1 MSQILVVDDEPSI
14 CWGLKQALT
23 DEGHDVTTLSSAEQ
37 AEQWYAEQDPDVI
50 MMDVRLPG
58 RDGLSAIASLPPRLH
73 DVPVIVMTAFGNLE
87 TAVQAIGQGAFEYL
101 TKPFDLDQAVNIIS
115 SALRRRAESS
125 AIPAPDKTGLGGMM
139 IGTSQVMQSVF
150 RQIALVAAHDVPVL
164 ITGESGTG
172 KELVAAALHQYGSRA
187 SGPFIPVCVPAL
199 SEGVL
204 ESELFG
210 HRGGAFTGAIADRAG
225 LLASAHQGTAFFD
238 EMGEITLAAQVKLLR
253 VLETRQVTAV
263 GATTPVPCDFRL
275 IAATNRNLE
284 QMVSEGTFREDLYYR
299 LNVFRI
305 DLPPLRNRRED
316 IPLLAR
322 HFLEQ
327 TPLQPNG
334 RQQPPVLGE
343 DAVAELMQRDWPGN
357 IRELRNAVEH
367 AAVLARDGVIE
378 PEHLPTP
385 TREIAQGNRSV
396 DGLQAALKN
405 WLVGLPE
412 WQDNQP
418 GLLDRLSEQAEPI
431 LIAHVLEQ
439 TQGNRQEAAARL
451 GIHRQTLRDKLRR
464 YGLD

>member
-14 CWGLKQALT
+14 CWGLKQALS

-37 AEQWYAEQDPDVI
+37 AEQWYAEQEPDVI
-50 MMDVRLPG
+50 VMDVRLPG
-58 RDGLSAIASLPPRLH
+58 KDGLSAIASLPPRLH

-101 TKPFDLDQAVNIIS
+101 TKPFDLDQAVSTITA
-115 SALRRRAESS
+115 ALKRRASQQT
-125 AIPAPDKTGLGGMM
+125 PPTPDSTGLGGMM
-139 IGTSQVMQSVF
+139 IGNSQVMQAVF

-187 SGPFIPVCVPAL
+187 NGPFIPICVPAL
-199 SEGVL
+199 SEGLL

-210 HRGGAFTGAIADRAG
+210 HRGGAFTGAVADREG
-225 LLASAHQGTAFFD
+225 LLTAAHQGTAFFD
-238 EMGEITLAAQVKLLR
+238 EMGEITLSAQVKLLR

-263 GATTPVPCDFRL
+263 GATAPHPCDFRL

-327 TPLQPNG
+327 TPLQPTG
-334 RQQPPVLGE
+334 RNQAPVLGE
-343 DAVAELMQRDWPGN
+343 AATAELMQRDWPGN

-378 PEHLPTP
+378 PEHLPAA
-385 TREIAQGNRSV
+385 TREMVSGSRST
-396 DGLQAALKN
+396 DGLQTALKN
-405 WLVGLPE
+405 WLAGLPE
-412 WQDNQP
+412 WQENQP
-418 GLLDRLSEQAEPI
+418 GLLDRLSEQAEPV
-431 LIAHVLEQ
+431 LIEHVLEQ

-464 YGLD
+464 YGFD